1 MLKRILFAMML
12 FVGLVC
18 VQSTSNAA
26 LPWWLSTQNYGS
38 HWKYTG
44 TGIYR
49 VVFYD
54 NPGAQYSC
62 KNSDGT
68 DKFPITIGTI
78 QYTRSG
84 FIDGIIKPAMQKY
97 NEEKIG
103 ITFTCIGTGSTLK
116 SGYDE
121 ARAEFSE
128 SIVHVF
134 WNWNYGGLAAPRDT
148 KFSIQMGAFNN
159 GSANN
164 MIANVTHEMTHCL
177 GFAHKGLG
185 NPEYNYDGA
194 PFMAGISVS
203 STREPTEDTIAGID
217 VAMSLS

>member
-134 WNWNYGGLAAPRDT
+134 CNW
-148 KFSIQMGAFNN
+148 
-159 GSANN
+159 
-164 MIANVTHEMTHCL
+164 
-177 GFAHKGLG
+177 
-185 NPEYNYDGA
+185 
-194 PFMAGISVS
+194 
-203 STREPTEDTIAGID
+203 
-217 VAMSLS
+217 